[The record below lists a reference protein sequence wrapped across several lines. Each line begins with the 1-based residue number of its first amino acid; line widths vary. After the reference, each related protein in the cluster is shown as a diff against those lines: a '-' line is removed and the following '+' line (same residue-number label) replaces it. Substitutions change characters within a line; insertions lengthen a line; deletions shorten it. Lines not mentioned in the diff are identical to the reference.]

1 MRTFILCEKMSTP
14 TFIDVEVT
22 DQTSELRC
30 YLKELGAGIEEQGT
44 EDNVKDLIN
53 CIEASDVCWK
63 EITADSD
70 LEMVFNGIIAMLLL
84 IPLELKDEP
93 VHLFCKKVADS
104 PKGDKKGNVRL
115 RILSNL
121 FHGLEDKSNLKADV
135 YLSLLRLSR
144 DTDLASMVNT
154 DLDQVKKWISE
165 WDIGTQKIQNIYRAL
180 HETLVA
186 ARMGEQATKVMIEL
200 LGTYTEDNASQARDD
215 AQRCIVT
222 CLEDPN
228 TFLLDHLLTLKPVK
242 FLEGAPIHDLLTIFV
257 TGKLADYQQFYKNNQ
272 TFINSLGLS
281 HEENLRKMR
290 LLTFM
295 QMAETRKD
303 IDYES
308 IQKELDMLEEDVEVF
323 IIDVVKTRA
332 VHVKI
337 DQLQKKVVITTTTHR
352 TFGRQHWQLLHQKLV
367 KWQQNLSN
375 VQTSLRALEIM
386 QQAQQSQSLQQ

>member
-1 MRTFILCEKMSTP
+1 MSIP

-22 DQTSELRC
+22 DQTNELRS
-30 YLKELGAGIEEQGT
+30 YLKELGGNIPESSG
-44 EDNVKDLIN
+44 EDNVKDLLN

-63 EITADSD
+63 EINSETD
-70 LEMVFNGIIAMLLL
+70 LEMVFNGIISMMLL
-84 IPLELKDEP
+84 IPAELNEEP
-93 VHLFCKKVADS
+93 VHLFCKKLADC
-104 PKGDKKGNVRL
+104 PKGDKKGSIRL

-121 FHGLEDKSNLKADV
+121 FHGLEDKSHLKADV

-144 DTDLASMVNT
+144 DADLASMVIT

-165 WDIGTQKIQNIYRAL
+165 WDIGTKKVQNMYRAL
-180 HETLVA
+180 HETLIA
-186 ARMGEQATKVMIEL
+186 ARNSEHATKVMIEL

-228 TFLLDHLLTLKPVK
+228 TFLFDHLLTLKPVK

-257 TGKLADYQQFYKNNQ
+257 SGKLSDYQQFYKNNKP
-272 TFINSLGLS
+272 FINSLGLS
-281 HEENLRKMR
+281 HDENLRKMR

-295 QMAETRKD
+295 HMAETKKD
-303 IDYES
+303 IEYES
-308 IQKELDMLEEDVEVF
+308 IQKEMDMPESEVENF

-332 VHVKI
+332 VQVKI
-337 DQLQKKVVITTTTHR
+337 DQLQKKVVITSTTHR
-352 TFGRQHWQLLHQKLV
+352 TFGRQHWQLLHQKLI
-367 KWQQNLSN
+367 KWQTNLSN

-386 QQAQQSQSLQQ
+386 QAQQAQSAQ